1 MWFTHKHRA
10 PDPCMQIQQYSLVEL
25 CAYGVLA
32 EKSVFGKLMVGVA
45 KWCDD
50 DYRWVWS
57 FAQPLRWVR

>member
-32 EKSVFGKLMVGVA
+32 EKSVFGMECEADGGGG
-45 KWCDD
+45 
-50 DYRWVWS
+50 
-57 FAQPLRWVR
+57 